1 MVAWRL
7 RHRPFIKLQTPRLEK
22 RGVSR
27 LRALGFANDI
37 GLHAVRLIGLYKVM
51 PGFDAKMW
59 HINDCRRIIRLHFD
73 QISNLKRFQPLA
85 QLQNGQGAQ
94 KPGGIQGIFWCHTCQ
109 IAALLQPVHKVV
121 TQSRVTRGHERAM
134 SHDMFGI
141 EIIDA
146 GLLPAMIVALM
157 AGIISFLS
165 PCVLPIVPPY
175 LAYMSGVSL
184 NELSDGAGKRARAVV
199 PALFFVLGLSTVF
212 LFLGFTASAIG
223 TVFLQYQSY
232 FNTVAGVLVMAF
244 GAHFIG
250 IYRISFLD
258 REARID
264 AGDRGGSSFGA
275 YVLGLAF
282 AFGWTP
288 CIGPQLGAILSLAA
302 SEGNV
307 ARGTTLL
314 AVYAFGLG
322 VPFILV
328 AAFLPRLTGLMGW
341 MKRHMEQIERVMG
354 LLLWT
359 IGLLMLT
366 GGFSAFSFWLL
377 EHFPALAVLG

>member
-1 MVAWRL
+1 MSGDAAHGAGYVWR
-7 RHRPFIKLQTPRLEK
+7 
-22 RGVSR
+22 
-27 LRALGFANDI
+27 
-37 GLHAVRLIGLYKVM
+37 
-51 PGFDAKMW
+51 
-59 HINDCRRIIRLHFD
+59 
-73 QISNLKRFQPLA
+73 
-85 QLQNGQGAQ
+85 
-94 KPGGIQGIFWCHTCQ
+94 
-109 IAALLQPVHKVV
+109 
-121 TQSRVTRGHERAM
+121 
-134 SHDMFGI
+134 MFGI

-146 GLLPAMIVALM
+146 ALLPAMFVALA

-184 NELSDGAGKRARAVV
+184 NDLSESGQSRARAVV

-212 LFLGFTASAIG
+212 IFLGFTASAIG

-232 FNTVAGVLVMAF
+232 FNTIAGVLVMVF
-244 GAHFIG
+244 GAHFVG
-250 IYRISFLD
+250 VYRIKFLD

-264 AGDRGGSSFGA
+264 AGDRGGSSLGA
-275 YVLGLAF
+275 YILGLAF

-302 SEGNV
+302 SEGSV

-314 AVYAFGLG
+314 AIYAIGLG
-322 VPFILV
+322 VPFLLV
-328 AAFLPRLTGLMGW
+328 AAFLPRLQGLMGW

-377 EHFPALAVLG
+377 ETFPALAVLG